1 MNKVGILTIRLS
13 ISTCRKWSKKTLKDH
28 WLATSSHYCSNSAM
42 MQMMVF
48 ILCTL
53 LVFLLSVVSADVS
66 TREEGVALFKQGCGD
81 LQKATRQVLCPVVAT
96 LRPVARHHWT
106 DHHGAT
112 VNTLF
117 LLFCLRTR
125 PQTLWTRPCCLRR
138 HCFCLQWPLLLLVR
152 LMRLMQGCQKPWWSF
167 FWQSFSAVG
176 CSTNFGVGDPCVL
189 PFNLGGEMYHRSPSK
204 LWRSAECEWI

>member
-1 MNKVGILTIRLS
+1 MFKEDTQRPLT
-13 ISTCRKWSKKTLKDH
+13 T
-28 WLATSSHYCSNSAM
+28 TSSHYCSNSAM

-66 TREEGVALFKQGCGD
+66 TGEEGVALFKQGCGD

-106 DHHGAT
+106 DHRGAP
-112 VNTLF
+112 VNTF

-152 LMRLMQGCQKPWWSF
+152 LKRLMQGCQKPWWSF
-167 FWQSFSAVG
+167 FWQNFTAVG

-189 PFNLGGEMYHRSPSK
+189 PFNLGGEMYHRSNRMLSIK
-204 LWRSAECEWI
+204 VVKISWVLMNLIL